1 MYGNEKTVNIA
12 GGVAPSAVSGGM
24 ISVSANDKIPSAAA
38 NTAAVDNNVFL
49 LLIPIL

>member
-1 MYGNEKTVNIA
+1 MNIA